1 LLKFSKIRLTGFKS
15 FVDST
20 ELLIEPGLTGVVGPN
35 GCGKSNLVEA
45 LRWSMGETS
54 AKQMRGKGMDDVI
67 FGGTSNR
74 NARNIAEVI
83 LSLDNSERTAP
94 ALFND
99 FEELEVSRRIER
111 ESGSTYRVNG
121 KEVRAKDVQLLFA
134 DSSTGARST
143 AMVSQGRIGA
153 VIAAKPI
160 QRRSLLEEAA
170 GITGLHSRRH
180 EAELRLRGA
189 ETNMERLQDILGTLD
204 GQMQGLKKQA
214 RQANR
219 YRNLSDHIRSAEA
232 SLYHLRWLAATE
244 GLERHREQLNITNAQ
259 VEELTRLAATA
270 STRQAQYAE
279 GLPDLRRIEAE
290 AAAELHRFNLAS
302 DGLDAEEQRIADAR
316 LDTEHRLTQISSDM
330 SREKALAVDAEQAI
344 ANLNDERLRIET
356 AREGEEENGETAKIA
371 LADANQAVA
380 TLDQELS
387 ELTDSFATD
396 EARRTSLTRT
406 IADLNDRKSRL
417 SARAAETAE
426 QKTRLEADAID
437 PATLIAAEADLEETR
452 AALEQARLTAD
463 TAETT
468 RTQSAEIVSQA
479 VSLQHVAESVLTRLQ
494 AEEQALTDIL
504 RENTGDEEWPAVIDE
519 VTVTPGY
526 EAALGVALGEDLSA
540 PVDQPAPVHW
550 KTLPPFASPASLA
563 AGIAPL
569 STFVSGPDAL
579 SRCLNQIGVVEND
592 EEGERLASQ
601 LLQGQCLV
609 SKDGGLW
616 RWDGLTVN
624 AGAPTAA
631 AARLQQRNRLDVIR
645 NDLDGARAD
654 VAEAEA
660 ETNRKRDDAA
670 LAESNLKQAREA
682 ISESDRAYNKARDA
696 LGGIKE
702 TATHHSSRLSALV
715 ETENGIRID
724 IEETD
729 SHAREAT
736 ENLSALP
743 DPEAARGK
751 IALMRADLAE
761 RRAVQLECQ
770 SAFDTL
776 IRAAQERRNRLGD
789 ITREQE
795 SWNQR
800 AAGAAGQIEQLG
812 GRQKIEQTEL
822 ERLRSLPEEIQQ
834 KRKTLMDRIENFE
847 ITRKQASEKLAE
859 AESLLAEADKALRS
873 TESEL
878 AIARENR
885 VRAEGMVE
893 QSDQALADLTDRV
906 LDKLDASPEQ
916 LAEIAGLDD
925 DKPLPELD
933 ATERKVE
940 RLIKERDTMG
950 PVNLRA
956 EQETQELKEQ
966 IDTLEFE
973 SNDLTVAIEKLRK
986 GISELNR
993 EGRQRLLKSFHEVNA
1008 HFQELF
1014 QRLFGG
1020 GKAYLELTDSDD
1032 PLEAGLEIMASPPGK
1047 RLQSL
1052 SLLSGGEQAL
1062 TALALLFGVFLTNP
1076 APICVLDE
1084 VDAPLDD
1091 ANVDRFCSML
1101 DEMSA
1106 AGRTRF
1112 LIITHHR
1119 LTMARMH
1126 RLFGVT
1132 MSERGVSQLVSVDLQ
1147 QAEQIR
1153 QTA

>member
-1 LLKFSKIRLTGFKS
+1 MLKFSKIRLTGFKS
-15 FVDST
+15 FVDQT

-74 NARNIAEVI
+74 NSRNIAEVV

-111 ESGSTYRVNG
+111 DSGSTYRVNG

-160 QRRSLLEEAA
+160 ARRSLLEEAA

-204 GQMQGLKKQA
+204 SQMQGLKKQA

-219 YRNLSDHIRSAEA
+219 YRNLSDHIRKAEA
-232 SLYHLRWLAATE
+232 SLYHLRWLAATD
-244 GLERHREQLNITNAQ
+244 GLEHHRGLLNAANMR

-270 STRQAQYAE
+270 STRQASYAE
-279 GLPDLRRIEAE
+279 GLPDLRRLEAE
-290 AAAELHRFNLAS
+290 AAAELHRFNVAR
-302 DGLDAEEQRIADAR
+302 DGLDAEEQRVDTAR

-330 SREKALAVDAEQAI
+330 AREKALAIDAEQAI
-344 ANLNDERLRIET
+344 ATLNDERQGIE
-356 AREGEEENGETAKIA
+356 ASREGEEESGETAKVA
-371 LADANQAVA
+371 LSDANRSVA
-380 TLDQELS
+380 DLDQELS
-387 ELTDSFATD
+387 GLSDGFAAD
-396 EARRTSLTRT
+396 EARRASLTRT
-406 IADLNDRKSRL
+406 VADLGDRKVRL
-417 SARAAETAE
+417 MSRAADTAE
-426 QKTRLEADAID
+426 QRDRLAADAID
-437 PATLIAAEADLEETR
+437 PATLAAAEADLEKSRSAQE
-452 AALEQARLTAD
+452 LARTNAE
-463 TAETT
+463 TAETA
-468 RTQSAEIVSQA
+468 RTQAAEIVSQT
-479 VSLQHVAESVLTRLQ
+479 VSAQHVTESALTRLQ

-504 RENTGDEEWPAVIDE
+504 RRDTGDEEWPALIDE

-526 EAALGVALGEDLSA
+526 EAALGSALGEDLSA
-540 PVDQPAPVHW
+540 PVDHPAPVHW
-550 KTLPPFASPASLA
+550 KTLAPFANPASLA
-563 AGIAPL
+563 AGIEPL
-569 STFVSGPDAL
+569 SRFVDGPKAL
-579 SRCLNQIGVVEND
+579 ARCLDQIGVVEND
-592 EEGERLASQ
+592 ADGDRLAGQ

-609 SKDGGLW
+609 SRQGGLW
-616 RWDGLTVN
+616 RWDGLTVS
-624 AGAPTAA
+624 AGAQTAA
-631 AARLQQRNRLDVIR
+631 AARLQQRNRLDEI
-645 NDLDGARAD
+645 LSQLGGARAD
-654 VAEAEA
+654 LTEAEA
-660 ETNRKRDDAA
+660 ETARARDAAA
-670 LAESNLKQAREA
+670 LADGNLKEARAAIAGADQAYHQARD
-682 ISESDRAYNKARDA
+682 I

-702 TATHHSSRLSALV
+702 RASHHSSRLSALV
-715 ETENGIRID
+715 ETETAIGVD

-729 SHAREAT
+729 GHSREAT
-736 ENLSALP
+736 ENLATLP
-743 DPEAARGK
+743 DPEAARER
-751 IALMRADLAE
+751 IAVMRAELAE
-761 RRAVQLECQ
+761 RRTVQLECQ

-776 IRAAQERRNRLGD
+776 IRAAEQRRNRLQN
-789 ITREQE
+789 ITREIE

-800 AAGAAGQIEQLG
+800 ATGATGQIDQLG
-812 GRQKIEQTEL
+812 ERQQIEQTEL
-822 ERLRSLPEEIQQ
+822 ARLRSLPEQIQQ
-834 KRKTLMDRIENFE
+834 QRKSLMDLVENSE
-847 ITRKQASEKLAE
+847 GTRKQAAEKLAE
-859 AESLLAEADKALRS
+859 AENLLGDAEKALRA
-873 TESEL
+873 TEAEL
-878 AIARENR
+878 GIAREDR
-885 VRAEGMVE
+885 VRAEGLVE
-893 QSDQALADLTDRV
+893 QSEQGLADISERV
-906 LDKLDASPEQ
+906 LDKLDATPEQ
-916 LAEIAGLDD
+916 LAEIAGLDGD
-925 DKPLPELD
+925 MELPELE
-933 ATERKVE
+933 AIERKVE
-940 RLIKERDTMG
+940 RLVRERDTMG

-956 EQETQELKEQ
+956 EQESQELKEQ
-966 IDTLEFE
+966 IETLETE
-973 SNDLTVAIEKLRK
+973 HADLVLAIEKLRK

-993 EGRQRLLKSFHEVNA
+993 EGRARLLASFHEVNT

-1091 ANVDRFCSML
+1091 ANVDRFCTLL
-1101 DEMSA
+1101 DEMA
-1106 AGRTRF
+1106 AAKRTRF
-1112 LIITHHR
+1112 LVITHHR

-1132 MSERGVSQLVSVDLQ
+1132 MAERGVSQLVSVDLQ

>member
-1 LLKFSKIRLTGFKS
+1 MLKFLKIRLTGFKS

-20 ELLIEPGLTGVVGPN
+20 ELLIEQGLTGVVGPN

-74 NARNIAEVI
+74 SARNIAEVI

-111 ESGSTYRVNG
+111 DSGSTYRVNG

-189 ETNMERLQDILGTLD
+189 ETNLERLQDILGTLD
-204 GQMQGLKKQA
+204 SQMQGLKKQA

-219 YRNLSDHIRSAEA
+219 YRNLSEHIRKAEA
-232 SLYHLRWLAATE
+232 SLYYLRWLAATE
-244 GLERHREQLNITNAQ
+244 GLDRHREQLRLANAR

-270 STRQAQYAE
+270 STRQAGYAE
-279 GLPDLRRIEAE
+279 GLPELRHIEAE
-290 AAAELHRFNLAS
+290 AAAELHRFNVAR
-302 DGLDAEEQRIADAR
+302 DGLDAEEQRIDNAR
-316 LDTEHRLTQISSDM
+316 LDTEHRLTQISSDIG
-330 SREKALAVDAEQAI
+330 REKALAVDAEQAI
-344 ANLNDERLRIET
+344 AGLDGERKRIEA
-356 AREGEEENGETAKIA
+356 AREGEEESGELAKAA
-371 LADANQAVA
+371 LGEANQSVTA
-380 TLDQELS
+380 LDQELS
-387 ELTDSFATD
+387 SVSDGFAAD
-396 EARRTSLTRT
+396 EARRLSLTRT
-406 IADLNDRKSRL
+406 VSEQTGRKQRL
-417 SARAAETAE
+417 SLRAIETAE
-426 QKTRLEADAID
+426 QRTRLEADAID
-437 PATLIAAEADLEETR
+437 PATLAAAEADLEKSRTDQELARTR
-452 AALEQARLTAD
+452 AEA
-463 TAETT
+463 AETA
-468 RTQSAEIVSQA
+468 RTQAAEKVSQA
-479 VSLQHVAESVLTRLQ
+479 VAAQHVAESALTRLQ
-494 AEEQALTDIL
+494 AEEQALNDIL
-504 RENTGDEEWPAVIDE
+504 HQDPGDEEWPALIDE
-519 VTVTPGY
+519 VTVSPGY
-526 EAALGVALGEDLSA
+526 EAALGSALGEDLSA
-540 PVDQPAPVHW
+540 PVDHPAPVHW
-550 KTLPPFASPASLA
+550 KTLTPFASPASLA
-563 AGIAPL
+563 VGVEPL
-569 STFVSGPDAL
+569 SRFVSGPKAL
-579 SRCLNQIGVVEND
+579 ARRLDQIGVVDNAD
-592 EEGERLASQ
+592 DGERLAAQ

-609 SKDGGLW
+609 SRQGGLW
-616 RWDGLTVN
+616 RWDGFTIN
-624 AGAPTAA
+624 AGAQTAA
-631 AARLQQRNRLDVIR
+631 AARLQHRNRLDEIR
-645 NDLDGARAD
+645 GQLTAA
-654 VAEAEA
+654 
-660 ETNRKRDDAA
+660 TDAA
-670 LAESNLKQAREA
+670 KNAGQESTARRDIAAAAENSLRNSRAAIAATDLAYNQAR
-682 ISESDRAYNKARDA
+682 DT

-702 TATHHSSRLSALV
+702 SAALHSSRLSALM
-715 ETENGIRID
+715 ETEKAIRVDID
-724 IEETD
+724 ETD
-729 SHAREAT
+729 GHCREAA
-736 ENLSALP
+736 ENLAALP
-743 DPEAARGK
+743 DPEAAREK

-761 RRAVQLECQ
+761 RRAVQLERQ

-776 IRAAQERRNRLGD
+776 IRAVEERRNRLAD
-789 ITREQE
+789 IGREIE

-800 AAGAAGQIEQLG
+800 AAGATGQIEQLG
-812 GRQKIEQTEL
+812 ERRKTEQLEL
-822 ERLRSLPEEIQQ
+822 ERLRSLPEQIRQQ
-834 KRKTLMDRIENFE
+834 RASLMDHIESSE
-847 ITRKQASEKLAE
+847 ATRKQAAEKLAE
-859 AESLLAEADKALRS
+859 AENLLAEAAKALRS
-873 TESEL
+873 TEAEL
-878 AIARENR
+878 AVAREDR
-885 VRAEGMVE
+885 VRAEGLVE
-893 QSDQALADLTDRV
+893 QSEQALADISERV
-906 LDKLDASPEQ
+906 LDKLDATPEQ
-916 LAEIAGLDD
+916 LAEIAEIDE
-925 DKPLPELD
+925 DKPLPELEH
-933 ATERKVE
+933 TERKVE
-940 RLIKERDTMG
+940 RLVRERDTMG

-956 EQETQELKEQ
+956 EQESRELKEQ
-966 IDTLEFE
+966 IETLETE
-973 SNDLTVAIEKLRK
+973 RDDLTLAIAKLRK

-993 EGRQRLLKSFHEVNA
+993 EGRQRLLQSFHEVNT

-1091 ANVDRFCSML
+1091 ANVDRFCTLL
-1101 DEMSA
+1101 DEMA
-1106 AGRTRF
+1106 LEGRTRF